1 MRSLPDLILP
11 DGKAKPFR
19 SSGGTAARVRQS
31 LSAHRQA
38 QPEESSD
45 SPLKQDH
52 IQRFPRP
59 SPGSAFIRLDL
70 IPTCHFLQLPR
81 HRHVAKIHIRC
92 RHCER
97 DYRSG
102 SKLTATMWI
111 EPSQAQEVLT
121 EQKRST
127 RTLIHKL
134 RKMLS
139 RSNDRGT
146 AGDGNGRRTDKAKQ
160 EEKRNG
166 NQTFRDGD
174 AEGHLNTKAR

>member
-1 MRSLPDLILP
+1 
-11 DGKAKPFR
+11 
-19 SSGGTAARVRQS
+19 
-31 LSAHRQA
+31 
-38 QPEESSD
+38 
-45 SPLKQDH
+45 
-52 IQRFPRP
+52 
-59 SPGSAFIRLDL
+59 
-70 IPTCHFLQLPR
+70 
-81 HRHVAKIHIRC
+81 
-92 RHCER
+92 
-97 DYRSG
+97 
-102 SKLTATMWI
+102 MWI